1 MGVLAHIAHARAHTH
16 THVLADKQTHKQ
28 TDRQGHTRAMTRLH
42 TSDQCAAWRHSRP
55 TDPSQILRPIVKQ
68 LECSYSLG
76 TLATRA
82 WASCL
87 LVSSK
92 GQQKARARRKPRST
106 FVAFSC
112 AGRSTSLRLNL
123 AHAVEQRH
131 PDGPGFNQN
140 FLLSGRTPSQG
151 EVQRYECEETVRVEC
166 PCAAGLKIEFDA
178 AAQVECRLAE
188 EATTF

>member
-76 TLATRA
+76 NPCNTCMGELLAGIEQRSTKSTCPKETTFDFCGFQLCLEKHKLAPQPGTRSRAAPSGRA
-82 WASCL
+82 WVQPKL
-87 LVSSK
+87 
-92 GQQKARARRKPRST
+92 PT
-106 FVAFSC
+106 FRQDSIS
-112 AGRSTSLRLNL
+112 R
-123 AHAVEQRH
+123 
-131 PDGPGFNQN
+131 
-140 FLLSGRTPSQG
+140 
-151 EVQRYECEETVRVEC
+151 
-166 PCAAGLKIEFDA
+166 
-178 AAQVECRLAE
+178 
-188 EATTF
+188 